1 MVTLWGMVTNR
12 VVTLSLLKLIIRYTL
27 PFSITL
33 LNVAMEH
40 AVELIYQLKLIL
52 ALVSEANAIL
62 VLGTN

>member
-52 ALVSEANAIL
+52 ALVSEGNAIL